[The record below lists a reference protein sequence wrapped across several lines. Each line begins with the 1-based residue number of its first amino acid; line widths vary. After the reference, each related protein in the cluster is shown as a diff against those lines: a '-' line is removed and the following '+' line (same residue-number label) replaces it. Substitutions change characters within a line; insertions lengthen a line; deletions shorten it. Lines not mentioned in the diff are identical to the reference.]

1 MSANALSSITKNPFE
16 GLHSL
21 EMLLLANNQINET
34 SAESFAV
41 LSKLTTLSLSD
52 NRLTVSE
59 VRL

>member
-1 MSANALSSITKNPFE
+1 MSANALSSITKKPFE
-16 GLHSL
+16 GLNLL
-21 EMLLLANNQINET
+21 ETLLLANNQINET